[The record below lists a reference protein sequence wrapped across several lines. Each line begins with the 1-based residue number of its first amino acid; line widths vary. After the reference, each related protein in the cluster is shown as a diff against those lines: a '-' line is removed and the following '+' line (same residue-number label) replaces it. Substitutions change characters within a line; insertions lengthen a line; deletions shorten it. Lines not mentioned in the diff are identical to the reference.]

1 MHKFPR
7 QADDHKF
14 INEMEE
20 KKCAMSSTLLT
31 YILRSLE
38 REVAMDQV
46 TLNLDFGFCKFQGE
60 MYSKKE
66 VRQGN
71 HMDQIF

>member
-1 MHKFPR
+1 MCNVKYVVDLNR
-7 QADDHKF
+7 K
-14 INEMEE
+14 E
-20 KKCAMSSTLLT
+20 SG
-31 YILRSLE
+31 E
-38 REVAMDQV
+38 RKVAMDQV